1 MWSSSENCVAFRD
14 AMSAPITLKN
24 ASFCWGSKNTVPIL
38 RWLTLIHIPMVSLL
52 DVFRNINMEVK
63 EGSLIA
69 VVGKVILIQD
79 PAN

>member
-1 MWSSSENCVAFRD
+1 MP
-14 AMSAPITLKN
+14 APITLKN

-38 RWLTLIHIPMVSLL
+38 RCLMMVHISMIPLLINVS
-52 DVFRNINMEVK
+52 RNINMEIK

-79 PAN
+79 PTN